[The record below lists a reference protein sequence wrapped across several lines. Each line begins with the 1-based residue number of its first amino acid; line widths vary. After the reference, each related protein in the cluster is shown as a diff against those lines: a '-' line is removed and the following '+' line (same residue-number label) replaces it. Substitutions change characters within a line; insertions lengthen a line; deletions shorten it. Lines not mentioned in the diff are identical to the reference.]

1 MYIKVVIKLT
11 TKFYLKGDIVM
22 KGYAMLGIGKAGWI
36 EKEAPKCG
44 PLDAILR
51 PIAVAPCTSDI
62 HTIWEGALGARHDMI
77 LGHEAVGQVVEV
89 GSLVKDFKPGDK
101 VIVPAITPDWN
112 SLEAQAG
119 FQMHSGGMLAGWKFS
134 NFKDGVFAEYFH
146 VNDADG
152 NLAHLPEGM
161 DPAAACMLS
170 DMVPTGFHGVELA
183 DIQLGDSV
191 VVIGI
196 GPVGLMAVAGTALRG
211 ASHIYAVGSRPNC
224 IKIAKE
230 YGATD
235 IINYHDGD
243 IADQVMEKT
252 SGKGVDK
259 VVIAG
264 GNVDTFE
271 QAIKILK
278 PGGRIGNV
286 NYLGSGDYIKIP
298 RVEWGCGMGDKT
310 ISGGLMPGGRLRME
324 KLGSLMETGKL
335 DTSKLITHRFE
346 GFENIEPA
354 LMLMKEKP
362 KDLIKP
368 VVIINWQ

>member
-1 MYIKVVIKLT
+1 
-11 TKFYLKGDIVM
+11 M

-36 EKEAPKCG
+36 EKEAPKYG
-44 PLDAILR
+44 PLDAIVR
-51 PIAVAPCTSDI
+51 PIAIAPCTSDI
-62 HTIWEGALGARHDMI
+62 HTVWEGALGDRHDMI
-77 LGHEAVGQVVEV
+77 LGHEAVGEVVEV
-89 GSLVKDFKPGDK
+89 GALVKDFKPGDK

-119 FQMHSGGMLAGWKFS
+119 YQMHSGGMLAGWKFS
-134 NFKDGVFAEYFH
+134 NFKDGVFGECFH

-152 NLAHLPEGM
+152 NLALLPEGM
-161 DPAAACMLS
+161 DPATACMLS

-183 DIQLGDSV
+183 DVQFGDSV
-191 VVIGI
+191 AVIGI

-224 IKIAKE
+224 VKIAKE

-235 IINYHDGD
+235 IINYREGD
-243 IADQVMEKT
+243 IAEQIMEKT
-252 SGKGVDK
+252 HGKGVDK

-264 GNVDTFE
+264 GNVDTFA
-271 QAIKILK
+271 QAINILK

-298 RVEWGCGMGDKT
+298 RIEWGCGMGHK
-310 ISGGLMPGGRLRME
+310 IIAGGLMPGGRLRME
-324 KLGSLMETGKL
+324 KLGSLVETGKL
-335 DTSKLITHRFE
+335 DASKLITHKFE
-346 GFENIEPA
+346 GFDKIEPA

-368 VVIINWQ
+368 VVTINW